1 MERGEEMQVLI
12 FNKLQELGET
22 RANAWWVAQR
32 MCYPKPGCTMSPKL
46 HKRFVLEFETGLT
59 GKQIDTLLEEV
70 G

>member
-1 MERGEEMQVLI
+1 MKVLI

-22 RANAWWVAQR
+22 RENAWWVAQR

-59 GKQIDTLLEEV
+59 PKEIERLLKEV